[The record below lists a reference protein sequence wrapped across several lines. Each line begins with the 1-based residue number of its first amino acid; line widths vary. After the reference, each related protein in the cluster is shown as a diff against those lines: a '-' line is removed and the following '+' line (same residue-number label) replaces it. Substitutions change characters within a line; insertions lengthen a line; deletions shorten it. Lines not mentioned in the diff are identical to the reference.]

1 MDKKSGKIGNK
12 SNIDNVET
20 STSGAAAT
28 TSDGELSEELSSLD
42 IASSNQGVSGIEN
55 VDGSVEA
62 PNPVSEGRVKFSDKS
77 SRKKKKSDKNSTP
90 PIIAAVKHTDTMS
103 AVGSVGEG
111 RVYYA
116 VSDNQ
121 AGSLLESKYLQEG
134 AKPKMRQPVASRQTK
149 GAKKTDIVQSDVQKD
164 VSARSSDILS
174 NIKQGLKSSF
184 PKSFD
189 RSNTKARSVESGERQ
204 GVPSESAVEFVT
216 KTLAEADL
224 RVKESEIR
232 KSSQRGK
239 AEGLHDVSS
248 GPCDESVARARSVK
262 SRERQGVPSESAVKF
277 VTKTLAEADL
287 RVKESEIRKS
297 SQRGKAE
304 GLHDVSSGPCDGSVT
319 RARSVKSRERQ
330 GVPSESAVKFVTK
343 TLAEADLRVKES
355 EIRKSSQRGKTEGL
369 HGVSSGPCDGSV
381 TKARSVKSGERQGV
395 PSESAVKFVTKTL
408 AEADLRVKE
417 SEIRKSS
424 QRGKAEGLHGVSSGP
439 CDGSVTR
446 ARSVKSRERQGVPSE
461 SAVKFVTK
469 ALAEADLRV
478 KESEIR
484 KSSQRGKAEGLHG
497 VSSGPCD
504 ESVTKARSVK
514 SGERQGVPSESAIK
528 FVTKTLA
535 EADLRVKE
543 SEIRKSSQRGKAQ
556 GLHGVSS
563 KPCGEGSIE
572 VVDYREE
579 KRRARVEDVQGFFG
593 GYLKTST
600 GKERESRSLED
611 VTVVKYVRREGDC
624 GVVSRE
630 DRKSEVDNGYLQ
642 QGAKPKICRSY
653 SIKQRKDTD
662 AIPSCVHREV
672 ESSEK
677 LPGVSEGQKTQVLT
691 SVEASTHMTTESFI
705 RRHTSHLSAK
715 EYFQQMVKFRKTV
728 KQFADMHFVYSAN
741 FMFNIF
747 NIVGNRLVLKP
758 EIQNSLLKVTN
769 NINLCTFIIKLGIIE
784 QMVVRLCNLV
794 ILKYFKYCASHY
806 YDQSHMDAFLI
817 SLINLGFSDLKTI
830 SARVR
835 NFLYCYSQELK
846 DKAVFK
852 VHSNSFYY
860 DMLGMYIDIV
870 NSRVQDTQLNDL
882 IDLIKVSCIVQFG
895 HMYHIIV
902 QSKNITTES
911 CTDKEI
917 QALIFQERSVK
928 HMLFYAVRFERICDN
943 ARMAFSHLYGPDE
956 KRNPVCV
963 TSGLAFPRNIIR
975 PCREIINDIDHN
987 VKNGTMHFGVFMSN
1001 IANYTTSLFLNSELE
1016 FLIRKDIETYGKVIA
1031 EQYLIWEALLNLLVP
1046 CNMRNKH
1053 SVL

>member
-1 MDKKSGKIGNK
+1 MLVGIFIAGAAAWAIVVLCKSRKTGNK

-42 IASSNQGVSGIEN
+42 IASSKSRVLDREGGGGTSLEEN
-55 VDGSVEA
+55 V
-62 PNPVSEGRVKFSDKS
+62 VKLSGKS
-77 SRKKKKSDKNSTP
+77 SRKRNKKKSTLKESKNVVPDIDVSSDVNGISGANSEKEEGSSRTEEQAANLDAKYLRQGAEPKVRQRTSIKQTKAGEKTGALQSSVKSSSQKSTKTQDVESKTSDSTVECFAKVED
-90 PIIAAVKHTDTMS
+90 ISNSGNTSTMS
-103 AVGSVGEG
+103 KDDVTVSVESVSSQHLRTRNTEGKISSHQVGQSSDVESTGDQHASKKKGKKKKKKTLSVLRG
-111 RVYYA
+111 
-116 VSDNQ
+116 VSDETLDTVHHTSGAFESTAGVFNP
-121 AGSLLESKYLQEG
+121 ASEDTEGSLEQEYLRQG

-174 NIKQGLKSSF
+174 NVKQDLKSSF

-204 GVPSESAVEFVT
+204 GVPSESAV
-216 KTLAEADL
+216 
-224 RVKESEIR
+224 
-232 KSSQRGK
+232 
-239 AEGLHDVSS
+239 
-248 GPCDESVARARSVK
+248 
-262 SRERQGVPSESAVKF
+262 
-277 VTKTLAEADL
+277 
-287 RVKESEIRKS
+287 
-297 SQRGKAE
+297 
-304 GLHDVSSGPCDGSVT
+304 
-319 RARSVKSRERQ
+319 
-330 GVPSESAVKFVTK
+330 
-343 TLAEADLRVKES
+343 
-355 EIRKSSQRGKTEGL
+355 
-369 HGVSSGPCDGSV
+369 
-381 TKARSVKSGERQGV
+381 
-395 PSESAVKFVTKTL
+395 
-408 AEADLRVKE
+408 
-417 SEIRKSS
+417 
-424 QRGKAEGLHGVSSGP
+424 
-439 CDGSVTR
+439 
-446 ARSVKSRERQGVPSE
+446 
-461 SAVKFVTK
+461 
-469 ALAEADLRV
+469 
-478 KESEIR
+478 
-484 KSSQRGKAEGLHG
+484 
-497 VSSGPCD
+497 
-504 ESVTKARSVK
+504 
-514 SGERQGVPSESAIK
+514 K

-611 VTVVKYVRREGDC
+611 VTVVEYVRREGDC

-691 SVEASTHMTTESFI
+691 SVEASTHMTIKSFI
-705 RRHTSHLSAK
+705 RKHTSHLSAK

-728 KQFADMHFVYSAN
+728 EQFADMHFVYSAN

-769 NINLCTFIIKLGIIE
+769 NINLCTFIIKFGIIK
-784 QMVVRLCNLV
+784 QMVGRLCNLV

-830 SARVR
+830 SARVC

-852 VHSNSFYY
+852 VHSDSFYY

-902 QSKNITTES
+902 QSKSITTES

-928 HMLFYAVRFERICDN
+928 HMLFYAVRFARICDN
-943 ARMAFSHLYGPDE
+943 ARMAFSHLYSPDE

-1016 FLIRKDIETYGKVIA
+1016 FLIRKDIETYRKVIA
-1031 EQYLIWEALLNLLVP
+1031 EQYLTMGSAAESSRTL
-1046 CNMRNKH
+1046 
-1053 SVL
+1053 